1 VVVGWGVSIGAAWAT
16 LQAAQQPSWAQ
27 DWPDGSVEFE
37 VGAPSSWQMED
48 PSNAL
53 DAPMPAAQHATIGA
67 KNCTAKATRT
77 IGRNFRNRRR
87 ISKSIPCNVAS

>member
-1 VVVGWGVSIGAAWAT
+1 MDRWS
-16 LQAAQQPSWAQ
+16 S
-27 DWPDGSVEFE
+27 E
-37 VGAPSSWQMED
+37 VDAPSSWQMED

-53 DAPMPAAQHATIGA
+53 DVPMPAAQHATIGA